1 MYLDSVCI
9 YDSVVTTHR
18 RKIKTRFAFFDEV
31 FHQTSFA
38 VKFDEI
44 FRWGI
49 HICDDKGI
57 HVNHLVFWL
66 LNLAHNASFIRP
78 WTSFVHEFTVN
89 HSVVYLVILSPTGK
103 CICKKRR
110 FFTEN
115 LVFLQPDNIVCS
127 VFLTLLIEIRSCK
140 TTIAAKQEM
149 DGWIIIQVL
158 IENRL
163 QEIGYTGAGISR
175 SITEWIFIRSP
186 VIPS

>member
-9 YDSVVTTHR
+9 YDSVVTAHR

-38 VKFDEI
+38 VKFDKV
-44 FRWGI
+44 FWWGI
-49 HICDDKGI
+49 HVCDDKGI

-78 WTSFVHEFTVN
+78 WTSFVHGFTVN

-115 LVFLQPDNIVCS
+115 LVSAGWHSLFRFPHTVYRDQELQNHYRR
-127 VFLTLLIEIRSCK
+127 E
-140 TTIAAKQEM
+140 AG
-149 DGWIIIQVL
+149 DGWL
-158 IENRL
+158 DNHSGTRRESAAGNRL
-163 QEIGYTGAGISR
+163 HRYR
-175 SITEWIFIRSP
+175 RC
-186 VIPS
+186 V